1 VIPLNTIDVSHINSE
16 FSSLDSEATLD
27 QLIELFK
34 KDHDVYIFQNE
45 TYLGCVTE
53 HDLMGHDG
61 DEVVSS
67 ISTFVNPQ
75 PVITLDT
82 PFHEAARIIL
92 NHRTHSVG
100 VNDKDGDFIG
110 VVSDKILIA
119 NLDGEDM
126 ALIDY
131 MSSNL
136 VTISDKTNITQAI
149 DLLRANKISR
159 IPVIDDNFD
168 IIGLLSSHNILELF
182 LDTSSTEQNKD
193 QICVSDI
200 MNSSPVLATEF
211 QTLSDAAKLMIDRN
225 TYAVVVV
232 RTDTKIP
239 IGIITITDLLENL
252 SIEPAQEGYQVKVI
266 GDYDE
271 SVLEYLVEESLSLV
285 SKFAYFMGGS
295 GKVIIRTRAYPKRKF
310 RGQILHNIRVRVIGN
325 KGFSQTAKADSYGI
339 EAAFQIALDHFER
352 AIINVIDIEE
362 DRQKTIFDTG
372 LDDL

>member
-1 VIPLNTIDVSHINSE
+1 MNTIDESHINRE
-16 FSSLDSEATLD
+16 FASLDAEATLD
-27 QLIELFK
+27 QLIDLFK

-53 HDLMGHDG
+53 HDLMGYEG
-61 DEVVSS
+61 DETTST
-67 ISTFVNPQ
+67 ISTYVNPQ
-75 PVITLDT
+75 PVVTLET

-92 NHRTHSVG
+92 NHRTHSIG
-100 VNDKDGDFIG
+100 VNDKDGNFVG
-110 VVSDKILIA
+110 VISDKILIA
-119 NLDGEDM
+119 NLEGGKEMILLDH
-126 ALIDY
+126 

-136 VTISDKTNITQAI
+136 VTISEKANISQAI

-182 LDTSSTEQNKD
+182 LDTSSTVQNKD
-193 QICVSDI
+193 QICVSDL
-200 MNSSPVLATEF
+200 MNTSPILANEF
-211 QTLSDAAKLMIDRN
+211 QTLSDAAKLMIDNN
-225 TYAVVVV
+225 TYAIVIV

-239 IGIITITDLLENL
+239 IGIITITDLLENQ
-252 SIEPAQEGYQVKVI
+252 SIEPAQEGYQVKII
-266 GDYDE
+266 GDCEDD
-271 SVLEYLVEESLSLV
+271 VNEYLVEETLALV
-285 SKFAYFMGGS
+285 SKFAYFIGGS
-295 GKVIIRTRAYPKRKF
+295 GKVIIRSRSYPKRKF
-310 RGQILHNIRVRVIGN
+310 RGQILYNIRLRVIGN

-362 DRQKTIFDTG
+362 DRKKTIFDSG